1 MEMVI
6 VCFCKKHH
14 FFHGL
19 SFLRTLQVLIF
30 PRMADLW
37 ETEVCFFVFF
47 WCLSCMCLETTDIHG
62 LVCGPDR
69 TFHKHLVG
77 QHREATWPV
86 LGAPGEAF
94 SFRPSPTCTVV
105 RTQRTQAGF
114 LGRGSLGSGAI
125 ILAAVFHPACSKARV
140 SPRSR
145 TSFSRPPFYESLL
158 FLGWLFS
165 ESLTS
170 GALWS
175 VWRLSEMCLVFLG
188 KAWQVLESRG
198 MDGCPMDGADVSCCG
213 NSQEG
218 STNLPCSRWGRLDLR
233 LEGETWTGFGG
244 VWDLNA

>member
-37 ETEVCFFVFF
+37 ETEVFFVFFF
-47 WCLSCMCLETTDIHG
+47 WCLSCICLETTDIHG

-77 QHREATWPV
+77 QHREAKWPV

-94 SFRPSPTCTVV
+94 SFRPSPMCTVV

-114 LGRGSLGSGAI
+114 LGRASLGSGAI

-165 ESLTS
+165 ESLNFWSIVECVEIKWDASRVLGEGVTGLRKPWHGWVS
-170 GALWS
+170 HGRCRRLLLW
-175 VWRLSEMCLVFLG
+175 EF
-188 KAWQVLESRG
+188 
-198 MDGCPMDGADVSCCG
+198 P
-213 NSQEG
+213 
-218 STNLPCSRWGRLDLR
+218 GRIY
-233 LEGETWTGFGG
+233 
-244 VWDLNA
+244 